1 MNSSYE
7 AIQALARVFGI
18 EQEYTD
24 NWGRVFKTSPSIM
37 RNILETKGVRLDPGL
52 LSTAHQVV
60 TLTEGSIPS
69 QVSIHMDLTQSFLD
83 ELRKDG
89 LVTVTAQESGI
100 ALMSQP
106 INNSSLVEDF
116 DKETGLALV
125 TVPLPDNLAIG
136 DHRFL
141 VTVHSETS
149 TYSVTLEIIV
159 GPAKAYTPRLM
170 EDGQKIAGIA
180 VSLYGVR
187 SETNWG
193 VGDFADLERII
204 DWAFDDLGAHFVGL
218 NPLHALFN
226 ACPYNCSPYMPSSRT
241 FCNLI
246 YIDVPK
252 AARRISE
259 KVAHGILNDP
269 SIQETSRKLREYEL
283 VDYEG
288 VSSLKIKALRSIFDQ
303 FRGAAGSPD
312 IKDVYSEFERYVE
325 LGGES
330 LNRFATFCVLRDF
343 FLAKSPDLRSW
354 MTWPE
359 DFQHPGSEDVQRFR
373 ERNTVEIMFHE
384 FIQWVC
390 ESQLADAQRYALSKG
405 MLVGLY
411 HDLALAV
418 DPDGADSWSTQE
430 YFVRGFSVGA
440 PPDAFAPEGQD
451 WGFQPPNSHQVR
463 MSGFAPFRNSLRVG
477 CKHGGALR
485 IDHVMQIHH
494 LFWIPRGQSAS
505 YGVYVKD
512 FEEDLLNVLAMESAT
527 NHTMVVGEDLGTLPF
542 NFRERLIDR
551 GIYSYRVFYFERD
564 ENFNQAPY
572 FNYPAG
578 ALVSLSTH
586 DLPTFSG
593 FWQGLDIDE
602 RLAIGRIKPEE
613 EIAARSERTTQKAKI
628 IERLVSDGVLP
639 PEVAHRAWESTVP
652 TDELHTA
659 VLSFIFRTPCRLAI
673 ISLEDLFGDVRQQ
686 NLPGTTIERPNWVT
700 KTRFTVE
707 ELKSHSEALRLTV
720 KFRKLLEDS
729 GRLVKSEA

>member
-69 QVSIHMDLTQSFLD
+69 QVPIHMDLTQSFLD

-89 LVTVTAQESGI
+89 LVTVTLQESGI
-100 ALMSQP
+100 ALMSRP
-106 INNSSLVEDF
+106 INNSSMVEEF

-125 TVPLPDNLAIG
+125 PVPVPDNLAIG

-170 EDGQKIAGIA
+170 EDGQKIVGIA

-193 VGDFADLERII
+193 VGDFTDLERII
-204 DWAFDDLGAHFVGL
+204 DWAVDDLGAHFVGL

-226 ACPYNCSPYMPSSRT
+226 TCPYNCSPYMPSSRT

-246 YIDVPK
+246 YIDVAK
-252 AARRISE
+252 AASRISE

-269 SIQETSRKLREYEL
+269 SIQETSRKLRESEL

-288 VSSLKIKALRSIFDQ
+288 VSSLKIKALRLIFDQ
-303 FRGAAGSPD
+303 FRGASGSPD
-312 IKDVYSEFERYVE
+312 IKAAYSEFERYIE

-343 FLAKSPDLRSW
+343 FLAKSPELRSW

-390 ESQLADAQRYALSKG
+390 ESQLADAQRYALRKG

-463 MSGFAPFRNSLRVG
+463 MSGFAPFRNSLRAG

>member
-7 AIQALARVFGI
+7 AIQALAGVFGI
-18 EQEYTD
+18 EREYTD

-37 RNILETKGVRLDPGL
+37 RDILETKGVRLDPGL
-52 LSTAHQVV
+52 LSMAHQVV
-60 TLTEGSIPS
+60 TLTEGSIPNE
-69 QVSIHMDLTQSFLD
+69 VSIHMDFTQSFLD
-83 ELRKDG
+83 ELRKNG
-89 LVTVTAQESGI
+89 LITLTAQESGI

-106 INNSSLVEDF
+106 INKSSLVEDF
-116 DKETGLALV
+116 DKETGLTLV
-125 TVPLPDNLAIG
+125 PVPLPDNLAIG

-149 TYSVTLEIIV
+149 TYSVALEIIV
-159 GPAKAYTPRLM
+159 GPFKAYTPRLM

-193 VGDFADLERII
+193 VGDFTDLERII

-252 AARRISE
+252 AASRISE

-269 SIQETSRKLREYEL
+269 SIHETSRKLRESEL

-288 VSSLKIKALRSIFDQ
+288 VSSLKIRALRSIFDQ
-303 FRGAAGSPD
+303 FRGSSGSPD
-312 IKDVYSEFERYVE
+312 IKAVYSEFECYIE
-325 LGGES
+325 EGGDS

-359 DFQHPGSEDVQRFR
+359 GFQHPGSEDVQRFR

-390 ESQLADAQRYALSKG
+390 ESQLADAQRYALRKG

-463 MSGFAPFRNSLRVG
+463 MAGFSPFRNSLQVG

-494 LFWIPRGQSAS
+494 LFWIPMGQSAS

-512 FEEDLLNVLAMESAT
+512 FEEDLLNVLAMESAI

-551 GIYSYRVFYFERD
+551 GIYSYRIFYFERD

-593 FWQGLDIDE
+593 FWQGTDIDE
-602 RLAIGRIKPEE
+602 RLAIGRIKPDE

-700 KTRFTVE
+700 KTKFTVE
-707 ELKSHSEALRLTV
+707 ELKSHSEALRMTV